1 MTHGPEQP
9 AAPQDRPPSVAS
21 RDRPAADR
29 PAADRPAADR
39 PAASPDRP
47 APDRPAA
54 DRPPPP
60 ADQIGRIW
68 VLAFAT
74 VLIPGILVFI
84 ALRAA
89 GAPLGPAGLLG
100 LLVMLV
106 SSVTYPLLLKR
117 LGWVGRR

>member
-1 MTHGPEQP
+1 MTLGPEQP
-9 AAPQDRPPSVAS
+9 AASQDRPPSVAS
-21 RDRPAADR
+21 PDRPAT
-29 PAADRPAADR
+29 
-39 PAASPDRP
+39 SPDRP
-47 APDRPAA
+47 ATSPDRPAA

>member
-39 PAASPDRP
+39 PAAS
-47 APDRPAA
+47 PDRPAA

>member
-29 PAADRPAADR
+29 PAADRPAA
-39 PAASPDRP
+39 
-47 APDRPAA
+47 DRPAA

-106 SSVTYPLLLKR
+106 SSVAYPLLLKR

>member
-1 MTHGPEQP
+1 MTQGPEQP

-21 RDRPAADR
+21 PDRPAA
-29 PAADRPAADR
+29 
-39 PAASPDRP
+39 

>member
-1 MTHGPEQP
+1 MTQGPEQP
-9 AAPQDRPPSVAS
+9 AAQDRPPSVAAQDS
-21 RDRPAADR
+21 PAAN
-29 PAADRPAADR
+29 
-39 PAASPDRP
+39 
-47 APDRPAA
+47 
-54 DRPPPP
+54 RPPPP
-60 ADQIGRIW
+60 ADRTGRIW

-106 SSVTYPLLLKR
+106 SSVAYPLLLKR
-117 LGWVGRR
+117 LGWVDRR